1 MLGGF
6 RADAMAM
13 MKDFDVFALSSTHE
27 GLCTSLID
35 AMAAS
40 KPAVATAVGGVPE
53 VVVDG
58 ETGFLVAPH
67 DPRAMADRIVRLLKD
82 PALRAQMGAAALT
95 RASERFTVERMVE
108 DSEYTRSSGM
118 VREREPPAP
127 DRALR
132 TPSAG

>member
-6 RADAMAM
+6 RVDAMGM
-13 MKDFDVFALSSTHE
+13 LKDFDVFALCSTHE

-53 VVVDG
+53 VVVEG

-67 DPRAMADRIVRLLKD
+67 DPEALADRIVRLLKD
-82 PALRAQMGAAALT
+82 PALREQMGKAALT
-95 RASERFTVERMVE
+95 RARERFTVERMVE
-108 DSEYTRSSGM
+108 GTIDVYTRLATTGH
-118 VREREPPAP
+118 RDTETL
-127 DRALR
+127 RAGTR
-132 TPSAG
+132 QTP